1 MSEIRNT
8 FVKSKMNKDLDDRL
22 LSKGEYRNAENVQVS
37 KSEDSD
43 VGALENVLGNGFINL
58 AWPVNVPNLEV
69 IGHVVDNSN
78 DRAFFIATNY
88 TDTSSDELSNPA
100 PYGAACYILMFD
112 NKATG
117 SARGKI
123 LVEGR
128 FLNFSQT
135 HPVHG
140 INLIEDLL
148 FWTDNRNQPRKI
160 NITKAIANSS
170 FYTTED
176 QISVAKYMPVNP
188 PRLFED
194 VTITNIGTGASA
206 GYSHRATAG
215 GTGVAN
221 LRAGMEIVKIPQSVV
236 VNAPNMPIYVASV
249 DYNANMFRTLIP
261 VNLGS
266 LTQVGGELK
275 GSATYVFRE
284 RTYNNVVNE
293 YLPPSFYVVVD
304 DASDYGAAQYELT
317 VSASAGDSGIT
328 QPIPTTGAG
337 VGTTSNSA
345 MKVTGAAIDE
355 GINLTT
361 ARGLGFSSGDTEYSV
376 RIDKVTGYTASDLF
390 SAGDVLFFSQPN
402 PHYNAN
408 WPGDKAYL
416 EDKFV
421 RFAYRFK
428 FIDGEYS
435 LISPFTQ
442 SVFLPKQEG
451 YFMSGERKGG
461 ELTNT
466 RKDIDTY
473 KQENSTASS
482 TIVDFFENS
491 IQDVKVIV
499 DTPFKVNELAS
510 KLLVEE
516 IEIIYKESDGLAL
529 KVVETIPVTNSTVTG
544 NSTNV
549 FEFLYQ
555 SKEPIKTLDPD
566 EIVRVFDK
574 TPVRALTQSVT
585 GNRVVYGNFIDKHT
599 PPENLKYNVGIDEK
613 YPIKSSSAY
622 RISSGCRN
630 AYPTH
635 SVKQNRTY
643 QVGVVLA
650 DRYGRQSDV
659 ILSEVNLDSFQQN
672 GLYETY
678 GSSTIFHPYP
688 TSRNLTTRDRSIS
701 SGRWRGDSIKLL
713 FRDVI
718 PETVNYASG
727 YPGLYKSGE
736 YTVKVDGEVTTSDDI
751 IVDALDI
758 NIAVGDIVDI
768 SGTIVSIKAI
778 DTSAKKITVSSNIS
792 VGDNVVLTI
801 YGPGNKLGWY
811 SYKVVVKQL
820 EQDYYNVYV
829 PTIINH
835 VPSAEIPNI
844 TGENCYTTIFSDNI
858 NKIPSELEE
867 VQPEQTLFSTN
878 KSLMYPLVAQ
888 VYNPNCGIGTG
899 QTSCDVDYYSNE
911 RYYLGKEYIT
921 ADIIGKLND
930 VGMAVGGG
938 GVSKGIYKPEQNPQT
953 VVFTSFGNI
962 IGQTASDAD
971 QSQDG
976 LFFTNYRLSVLE
988 TEPVRS
994 RIEIFYETST
1004 SGLISD
1010 LNKNITDSD
1019 LTTDSLDPTPPPSV
1033 DE

>member
-1 MSEIRNT
+1 MAEIRNT

-22 LSKGEYRNAENVQVS
+22 LSKGEYRNAENIQVS

-58 AWPVNVPNLEV
+58 SAWPVNVPNLEV
-69 IGHVVDNSN
+69 IGHLVDNSN

-117 SARGKI
+117 SAKGKI

-128 FLNFSQT
+128 FLNFSKT
-135 HPVHG
+135 NPVYG
-140 INLIEDLL
+140 IDLIEDLL

-160 NITKAIANSS
+160 NITKAIANNS

-194 VTITNIGTGASA
+194 VTITEVATFGSGE
-206 GYSHRATAG
+206 GYSHQSTS
-215 GTGVAN
+215 TEGVTK
-221 LRAGMEIVKIPQSVV
+221 LRAGMELVV
-236 VNAPNMPIYVASV
+236 VPEPTVGTPGMPIYVSSV
-249 DYNANMFRTLIP
+249 DYSNNKFRTIIP
-261 VNLGS
+261 IDLGNLDNGRGS
-266 LTQVGGELK
+266 NTC
-275 GSATYVFRE
+275 VFRE
-284 RTYNNVVNE
+284 RTYHNVVDE
-293 YLPPSFYVVVD
+293 YLPPSFYAVVD
-304 DASDYGAAQYELT
+304 SATDLT
-317 VSASAGDSGIT
+317 TGNYNVVVSASAGDSGIT
-328 QPIPTTGAG
+328 QPIPVSGSG
-337 VGTTSNSA
+337 SGTTSNSI

-355 GINLTT
+355 NINITT
-361 ARGLGFSSGDTEYSV
+361 NNGLSYNTSSTKY
-376 RIDKVTGYTASDLF
+376 RIIINEVTGKTASDLF
-390 SAGDVLFFSQPN
+390 TAGDVLFFSQPN

-428 FIDGEYS
+428 FVDGEYS

-451 YFMSGERKGG
+451 YFMSGEKKGG

-466 RKDIDTY
+466 RKKIDTY

-574 TPVRALTQSVT
+574 TPIRALTQSVT
-585 GNRVVYGNFIDKHT
+585 GNRVVYGNFTDKHT
-599 PPENLKYNVGIDEK
+599 PPENLKYSVGIDEK
-613 YPIKSSSAY
+613 YPIKSQSAY

-659 ILSEVNLDSFQQN
+659 VLSDVNLDSFKQTN
-672 GLYETY
+672 PGLDETY

-688 TSRNLTTRDRSIS
+688 TSINLTAREESIS

-718 PETVNYASG
+718 PETVNYADG

-736 YTVKVDGEVTTSDDI
+736 YTVKVDGDVTTNDEI
-751 IVDALDI
+751 IVVDLDI

-768 SGTIVSIKAI
+768 SGTIVSIKELDAS
-778 DTSAKKITVSSNIS
+778 TKKITVSSSIS
-792 VGDNVVLTI
+792 VTNNTVLTI

-835 VPSAEIPNI
+835 VPGSATPNI

-888 VYNPNCGIGTG
+888 VYNPNCGTG
-899 QTSCDVDYYSNE
+899 ASQTSCDVDYYSNE
-911 RYYLGKEYIT
+911 RYYLGQEYIT

-976 LFFTNYRLSVLE
+976 LFFTNYRLSILE

-1010 LNKNITDSD
+1010 LNKNITDSN
-1019 LTTDSLDPTPPPSV
+1019 LSLGPLNPSAPPDV
-1033 DE
+1033 IEQ